1 MKETLC
7 SNALFGIV
15 LCAAAWQESPCP
27 TSSVNG
33 TSTA

>member
-15 LCAAAWQESPCP
+15 LCAAAWQAGVWAVSY
-27 TSSVNG
+27 THLKG
-33 TSTA
+33 G